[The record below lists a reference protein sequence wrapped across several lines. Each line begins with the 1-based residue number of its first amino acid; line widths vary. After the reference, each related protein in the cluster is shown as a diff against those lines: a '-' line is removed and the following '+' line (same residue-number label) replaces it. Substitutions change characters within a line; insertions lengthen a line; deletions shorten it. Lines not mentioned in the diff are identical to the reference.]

1 MYAQAEAKFGDKMH
15 VLVNN
20 AALFVFRSVETATAE
35 DWDRTASVNIKG
47 KVFTNGKCWKLGH
60 ALMTKHILPYM
71 KNANGGS
78 IVFLGSISSFKAQP
92 DCCTYSITKGFNK
105 VLVY

>member
-47 KVFTNGKCWKLGH
+47 KVFTNGKC
-60 ALMTKHILPYM
+60 
-71 KNANGGS
+71 
-78 IVFLGSISSFKAQP
+78 
-92 DCCTYSITKGFNK
+92 
-105 VLVY
+105 